1 MAMTGGT
8 AKLVK
13 TSTTSAG
20 TTLKLYVYYKTT
32 QDIVANKSTVS
43 CGMYI
48 TISAGSIGAWT
59 DSNGSY
65 LGQTI
70 NTFTG
75 SVPSNTTGTHW
86 IVENETF
93 EVSHNADG
101 TGSATIYWKW
111 GVNSSWGGMVKPSG
125 SFTITL
131 PTIPRA
137 SSITSA
143 GNITLDNS
151 CSVKW
156 TPNST
161 SFKYKITFTLG
172 NWSRTVEDIAP
183 SSTSAYTYTD
193 YKIPADVELL
203 KEIPNSTT
211 AKMTA
216 TLYTYDSNNTQIGST
231 SSKTFTVTVPSSIK
245 PTVGKITLTPVQI
258 NDQNILVQNKNKLT
272 VSVSGCSAGTG
283 SSIKS
288 YTFSGPGISATTTNT
303 SVTSSGAISKSGT
316 LTYTVTVT
324 DTRGRSASKTET
336 IECYMWR
343 NPEVSIKAYRVKSE
357 TDISLNNSGTYIRF
371 DCTVGYYPVND
382 TNRIKSF
389 KIDGGPKV
397 VSSSDIAWKIV
408 TNGDREIAVG
418 SVVIAN
424 ADIGTTY
431 FMQATVA
438 DNYSADIT
446 SSSITV
452 FSENRTLNIKGN
464 GKGIGIGKMA
474 EDDHVLDC
482 AWKIKSNGFDIP
494 EIQHGMISITPT
506 AANTPT
512 SYQLTFPREFSTKPH
527 IVVTPHTTYPGTKV
541 LGVGVYNSST
551 SGANI
556 YLTRTDTTTTYISW
570 IAMA

>member
-8 AKLVK
+8 TKLVK

-32 QDIVANKSTVS
+32 QDIAANKSTVS

-65 LGQTI
+65 LGQTT

-131 PTIPRA
+131 PTILRA
-137 SSITSA
+137 SSITSVS
-143 GNITLDNS
+143 NITLGQE

-156 TPNST
+156 TPNS
-161 SFKYKITFTLG
+161 SKFKYKIVFTLG
-172 NWSRTVEDIAP
+172 GWKHTTNYISPNTTSECTYVEYEILANE
-183 SSTSAYTYTD
+183 A
-193 YKIPADVELL
+193 LL
-203 KEIPNSTT
+203 KNIPDSTT
-211 AKMTA
+211 GKMTA
-216 TLYTYDSNNTQIGST
+216 TLYTYNSSNTQIGT
-231 SSKTFTVTVPSSIK
+231 ASSKTFTVTVPSSIK
-245 PTVGKITLTPVQI
+245 PTVGSIALTPVQI
-258 NDQNILVQNKNKLT
+258 NGQDILVQNKNRLT
-272 VSVSGCSAGTG
+272 VGVSGCSAGAG

-288 YTFSGPGISATTTNT
+288 YTFSGPGISTITTST

-336 IECYMWR
+336 IECYAWST
-343 NPEVSIKAYRVKSE
+343 PSITFNAYRVNSANG
-357 TDISLNNSGTYIRF
+357 TTQDNNGEYIR
-371 DCTVGYYPVND
+371 CTYTITYSSVNYTNQIKNFNILGGTNSVSYNDASTEVND
-382 TNRIKSF
+382 N
-389 KIDGGPKV
+389 KITETGSAVISGAR
-397 VSSSDIAWKIV
+397 SD
-408 TNGDREIAVG
+408 
-418 SVVIAN
+418 
-424 ADIGTTY
+424 TTY
-431 FMQATVA
+431 SIQATFE
-438 DNYSADIT
+438 DNYSGSVK
-446 SSSITV
+446 SSRVIV
-452 FSENRTLNIKGN
+452 FSVARILNIRGDGN
-464 GKGIGIGKMA
+464 GIGIGKMA
-474 EDDHVLDC
+474 EEENVLDC

-512 SYQLTFPREFSTKPH
+512 SYQLTFPREFSTEPH
-527 IVVTPHTTYPGTKV
+527 VVVTPHTTYPGTKV
-541 LGVGVYNSST
+541 LGVGVYNRSK
-551 SGANI
+551 SGVSI
-556 YLTRTDTTTTYISW
+556 YLTRTDTTATYISW